1 MNASTAT
8 STGREAVAGAVAGKG
23 PACRG
28 GVPTLSS
35 HRSGKCSRISRGSAS
50 AAMTMSSAMP
60 RFSVLVAVGGKRARM
75 SGAVAHLDVLR
86 PGPGLCGEVR
96 VWRSARAQGGSMFAV
111 RGVPHPRSRPSSAAC
126 SWQPAG

>member
-1 MNASTAT
+1 MNASAAT
-8 STGREAVAGAVAGKG
+8 STEQREAVTGAVAGTG

-60 RFSVLVAVGGKRARM
+60 RFSVLVAVGGKRAGM
-75 SGAVAHLDVLR
+75 SGEVAHLDVLAR
-86 PGPGLCGEVR
+86 GRGCVERCGL
-96 VWRSARAQGGSMFAV
+96 A
-111 RGVPHPRSRPSSAAC
+111 
-126 SWQPAG
+126 